1 MLEATAQR
9 RREALGVTGD
19 TTRQPA
25 LRVRKITLPW
35 LSMIGGL
42 LAVGFFLVRG
52 EPRLLMFYELP
63 PVLLQAEAAYAA
75 LGLLV
80 LLVLVDLRRY
90 RRQHSDQAQD
100 LERLHSQLDEL
111 WARNRQLQLK
121 AHTYSDHADKLKLFI
136 SDKLLDYIEYDE
148 KFLHFKGI
156 AAEVRHNGV
165 ISFDKVQS
173 ALQQGLVEA
182 EGQSESVADEE
193 RAAQYRTAL
202 DAMRYLWDLLDLST
216 ADNLTLHIGNLLCE
230 CEEHYCQ
237 RLLNPDQPVALPY
250 EPTYSPRRA
259 AWRALGMIGQDVA
272 AEPEGAS
279 PWYLQAREL
288 YACLEPA
295 GELLGNENHLVLLL
309 ENLLRNAQFYAGKR
323 GYSSP
328 FPSIALTLAESR
340 GDVCIRVY
348 NRGPHIRDE
357 DRERLFQLG
366 YSTRR
371 KREHHGRGLGLY
383 FVNEIVKAY
392 EGSILVDNIH
402 TPALT
407 YEVILELDNGA
418 IISDRVRVDMEEGRP
433 RGVLTAGGE
442 PVWELPA
449 RLVQASV
456 SAGDEAP
463 CARLDDFAQRGR
475 QDHHDPLHPTRPQW
489 RLRHQPK
496 RGGGRVV
503 FEPLAVQGVEFEVRL
518 PTAQKRL
525 DGIDDAVADAAA
537 LDADEALLRSRVV
550 TAPDA

>member
-1 MLEATAQR
+1 MTD
-9 RREALGVTGD
+9 GTP
-19 TTRQPA
+19 RQPA
-25 LRVRKITLPW
+25 LRVRAITLPW

-42 LAVGFFLVRG
+42 LAVGFLIVRG

-63 PVLLQAEAAYAA
+63 PVLLQVEAAYAA
-75 LGLLV
+75 LGLFV

-90 RRQHSDQAQD
+90 RRQHGDQAQD

-111 WARNRQLQLK
+111 WDRNRQLQLK

-136 SDKLLDYIEYDE
+136 SDKLLEYIEYDE

-173 ALQQGLVEA
+173 ALQQGLAAA
-182 EGQSESVADEE
+182 EGRTEAAADEA
-193 RAAQYRTAL
+193 RAVQYRGAL

-237 RLLNPDQPVALPY
+237 RLLNPTEQVALPY
-250 EPTYSPRRA
+250 EPTYSPQRA
-259 AWRALGMIGQDVA
+259 AWRALGMIGEDVPT
-272 AEPEGAS
+272 EPDGAP
-279 PWYLQAREL
+279 PWHLRARALQAR
-288 YACLEPA
+288 LEPA
-295 GELLGNENHLVLLL
+295 GVLLGNENHLVLLL
-309 ENLLRNAQFYAGKR
+309 ENLLRNAQFYAAKR
-323 GYSSP
+323 GYSAP
-328 FPSIALTLAESR
+328 FPSIALTLAEDR

-348 NRGPHIRDE
+348 NRGPHIRAE
-357 DRERLFQLG
+357 DRDRLFQLG

-392 EGSILVDNIH
+392 EGSIVVDNIH
-402 TPALT
+402 TPAST
-407 YEVILELDNGA
+407 HEVILELDNGA
-418 IISDRVRVDMEEGRP
+418 IISDCVRVDVDDGRP
-433 RGVLTAGGE
+433 RAALAGGDDAA
-442 PVWELPA
+442 WTLPA
-449 RLVQASV
+449 RLVRATV
-456 SAGDEAP
+456 AAGAEAP
-463 CARLDDFAQRGR
+463 SARLDDFAPRGR
-475 QDHHDPLHPTRPQW
+475 QERHDPLHPTRPQW
-489 RLRHQPK
+489 RLRYQPK
-496 RGGGRVV
+496 RGGGWLE
-503 FEPLAVQGVEFEVRL
+503 FEPLAVQGVEFEIRL

-550 TAPDA
+550 TAPDV

>member
-1 MLEATAQR
+1 
-9 RREALGVTGD
+9 
-19 TTRQPA
+19 
-25 LRVRKITLPW
+25 
-35 LSMIGGL
+35 MIGGL
-42 LAVGFFLVRG
+42 LAVAFFVVRG
-52 EPRLLMFYELP
+52 EPRLLLFYELP

-75 LGLLV
+75 LGLVV

-90 RRQHSDQAQD
+90 RRQHSDQTQD
-100 LERLHSQLDEL
+100 LARLHSQLDEL

-136 SDKLLDYIEYDE
+136 SDKLLEYIEYDE

-173 ALQQGLVEA
+173 ALQQGLAAA
-182 EGQSESVADEE
+182 EGRAEAAADEAG
-193 RAAQYRTAL
+193 AAQYRGAL

-237 RLLNPDQPVALPY
+237 RLLNPAEQVALPY
-250 EPTYSPRRA
+250 EPTYSPQRA
-259 AWRALGMIGQDVA
+259 AWRALGMIGEDVP
-272 AEPEGAS
+272 AEPDGAS
-279 PWYLQAREL
+279 PWHWRERALQAR
-288 YACLEPA
+288 LEPA
-295 GELLGNENHLVLLL
+295 GALLGNENHLVLLL
-309 ENLLRNAQFYAGKR
+309 ENLLRNAQFYAAKR
-323 GYSSP
+323 GYSAP
-328 FPSIALTLAESR
+328 FPPIALTLGEQR

-348 NRGPHIRDE
+348 NRGPHIRAE
-357 DRERLFQLG
+357 DRDRLFQLG

-392 EGSILVDNIH
+392 EGSIVVDNIH
-402 TPALT
+402 TPAST

-418 IISDRVRVDMEEGRP
+418 VISDRVRVDVADGRP
-433 RGVLTAGGE
+433 RAALAAGGDAG
-442 PVWELPA
+442 WTLPA
-449 RLVQASV
+449 RLVRATV
-456 SAGDEAP
+456 AAGAEAP
-463 CARLDDFAQRGR
+463 SARLDDFGPRGR
-475 QDHHDPLHPTRPQW
+475 QERHDPLHPTRPQW
-489 RLRHQPK
+489 RLRYQPR
-496 RGGGRVV
+496 RGGGRLE
-503 FEPLAVQGVEFEVRL
+503 FEPLAVQGVEFEIRL

-550 TAPDA
+550 TAPDT